1 MSLLNDVLRDLDKR
15 ESAPRTPVPHS
26 LQKASPGATR
36 RWPGVLALALV
47 TAGLAGG
54 YWWMKAPAE
63 PPTPVV
69 SQVAMVNTL
78 SARDEKPSAPDHR
91 IETPSEVTELDTP
104 VVAEVAPPVREIAP
118 QPASQAVV
126 AAPQYAQ
133 EPARQTQLKQEPVVI
148 VEDAPL
154 QPMTTTQKAPST
166 VKQESP
172 VLSEAKMNGANV
184 DSEPKEQART
194 APAFRNELEEAHAPL
209 AVAPEPAAE
218 TPATLTRHID
228 IAATPAEEAAPSSAA
243 MNIAP
248 SQTPEAIAA
257 RALQQARESYRQ
269 GEVEAARQRLRDL
282 LTSMPEHEASRYQL
296 ATWLIGAGDYPQAL
310 QVMQSVDAYS
320 SVDFKLMKARTLAAT
335 GMAAQAIALLESE
348 APKVEAA
355 PDYHSLL
362 AGLYHQARRYE
373 DAIATYAALIEAHP
387 HKGDWWAGLGIALD
401 QTGRSQSALQA
412 YRQAVGDPELQTTLA
427 QYASRRIQQ
436 LEPGG
441 GGG

>member
-15 ESAPRTPVPHS
+15 ESALRTPAPHS
-26 LQKASPGATR
+26 LQKAPSGATR
-36 RWPGVLALALV
+36 RWSGVLALALV
-47 TAGLAGG
+47 TTGLTGG
-54 YWWMKAPAE
+54 YWWMQAQSE

-78 SARDEKPSAPDHR
+78 QAQDETPLTPDPMA
-91 IETPSEVTELDTP
+91 EAPSEVTQLDTP
-104 VVAEVAPPVREIAP
+104 VVAT
-118 QPASQAVV
+118 
-126 AAPQYAQ
+126 PQYAQ
-133 EPARQTQLKQEPVVI
+133 EPARQTQPKQEPVVI

-154 QPMTTTQKAPST
+154 QPMTTQKAAPT

-172 VLSEAKMNGANV
+172 VVSEAQMNSAA
-184 DSEPKEQART
+184 DIELKEQART
-194 APAFRNELEEAHAPL
+194 TLTSRNAL
-209 AVAPEPAAE
+209 E
-218 TPATLTRHID
+218 TPALRAVEPELAPERPATPTRHIA
-228 IAATPAEEAAPSSAA
+228 IAAAPVEEVAPSPAA

-257 RALQQARESYRQ
+257 RALQQAREDYRQ
-269 GEVEAARQRLRDL
+269 GNVEAAEQRLRDL
-282 LTSMPEHEASRYQL
+282 LASMPEHEASRFQL
-296 ATWLIGAGDYPQAL
+296 ATWLIGGGDYAQAL

-335 GMAAQAIALLESE
+335 GAVMQAIALLESE
-348 APKVEAA
+348 APEVETA

-362 AGLYHQARRYE
+362 AGLYQQARRYE
-373 DAIATYAALIEAHP
+373 EAITSYAALIEAHP

>member
-15 ESAPRTPVPHS
+15 ESAPRTSVPHS
-26 LQKASPGATR
+26 LQKTPPSATR
-36 RWPGVLALALV
+36 HWPGVLALVLV
-47 TAGLAGG
+47 MAGLAGG
-54 YWWMKAPAE
+54 YWWMKDPSE

-78 SARDEKPSAPDHR
+78 SAQDEKPSPPDHR
-91 IETPSEVTELDTP
+91 TETPAPPEVTELDTP
-104 VVAEVAPPVREIAP
+104 VVAEVAPPIRETLP
-118 QPASQAVV
+118 EPASQPVV
-126 AAPQYAQ
+126 ATPQYAQ
-133 EPARQTQLKQEPVVI
+133 EPARQTQPIQEPVVI
-148 VEDAPL
+148 VEDDPL
-154 QPMTTTQKAPST
+154 LPMVKPKTSPNP
-166 VKQESP
+166 KQESP
-172 VLSEAKMNGANV
+172 VVGEATANNAMA
-184 DSEPKEQART
+184 DTEPKEQAST
-194 APAFRNELEEAHAPL
+194 VTTSRNTLDTPAPL
-209 AVAPEPAAE
+209 AVGPELAPEK
-218 TPATLTRHID
+218 PATPTRHID
-228 IAATPAEEAAPSSAA
+228 IVAASAEEVAPSAAA

-269 GEVEAARQRLRDL
+269 GEVEAAEQRLREL
-282 LTSMPEHEASRYQL
+282 LTSMPEHEASRFQL
-296 ATWLIGAGDYPQAL
+296 ATWLIGAGDYAQAL
-310 QVMQSVDAYS
+310 QVMQSVDGYS

-362 AGLYHQARRYE
+362 AGLYQQARRYE
-373 DAIATYAALIEAHP
+373 DAIASYAALIEAHP